1 MSPHDRQALQESRT
15 ACRTKSAKVI
25 ATAELIMQSEN
36 PNFQRLQQQLR
47 LATEK
52 SKEIFELD
60 MRVFMTIDYHDQ
72 ESMDR
77 EVGAT
82 LDFKDDILDRIAKI
96 QNFVDNR
103 SYRNWQHKSKDT
115 RMQIQFPLPSLQV
128 FNTKVMNNCETAG
141 NDKVE
146 ATCDG
151 ETLNKSAKQQ
161 DFVGAPNPKPAF
173 RIPKQETR
181 SMKLESCEESYI
193 SPGDERTQTIKRTNN
208 RLCIRGKNKKRGSIP
223 KTKTIKKSKS
233 TKNHIM
239 SVLTSVMKTFLNY
252 IEQQAPKLN
261 IEQLQENIVNNNVL
275 WWAGLSKSLL
285 GHLKSC
291 LYNNNLVM
299 LVDLVVYN
307 PGFMFHLPAPGR
319 VS

>member
-1 MSPHDRQALQESRT
+1 MSPQDRQALQESRT
-15 ACRTKSAKVI
+15 ACRTKCAKVI

-128 FNTKVMNNCETAG
+128 FNKKVMNNCEKVG
-141 NDKVE
+141 NDEVK
-146 ATCDG
+146 ASCDG
-151 ETLNKSAKQQ
+151 EILNKSAK
-161 DFVGAPNPKPAF
+161 
-173 RIPKQETR
+173 
-181 SMKLESCEESYI
+181 
-193 SPGDERTQTIKRTNN
+193 
-208 RLCIRGKNKKRGSIP
+208 
-223 KTKTIKKSKS
+223 
-233 TKNHIM
+233 
-239 SVLTSVMKTFLNY
+239 
-252 IEQQAPKLN
+252 
-261 IEQLQENIVNNNVL
+261 
-275 WWAGLSKSLL
+275 
-285 GHLKSC
+285 
-291 LYNNNLVM
+291 
-299 LVDLVVYN
+299 
-307 PGFMFHLPAPGR
+307 
-319 VS
+319 